1 MSAPLGPRLDRLAE
15 ALAARAPRRFSRRSW
30 LSRAAVALVLRET
43 AGGVELLLGRRAQAP
58 GDRWSGH
65 LAFPGGLEQP
75 GDADARATA
84 ARESL
89 EEAGLDLG
97 RQARYLG
104 ALSQLITARHGSVA
118 PLVVAPQV
126 FALVEPVEPVLGP
139 ELVSATWV
147 SLDALRRLRAA
158 RSRLG
163 RALGWFSPAHGERL
177 GETSLWGLTLAFV
190 DELVGVWAIS
200 QTFSLHRK

>member
-1 MSAPLGPRLDRLAE
+1 MGAPLGPQLGRLAD
-15 ALAARAPRRFSRRSW
+15 ALGARAPRQFSRRSW
-30 LSRAAVALVLRET
+30 LARAAVAVVLREQ
-43 AGGVELLLGRRAQAP
+43 ADGVELLLGRRAHAA

-84 ARESL
+84 VRETL

-97 RQARYLG
+97 RHAQHLG

-126 FALVEPVEPVLGP
+126 FALVDPVEPTLGP
-139 ELVSATWV
+139 ELVSASWIP
-147 SLDALRRLRAA
+147 LDALRRCRAA

-163 RALGWFSPAHGERL
+163 RALGWFSRAHGERL

-190 DELVGVWAIS
+190 DERVEV
-200 QTFSLHRK
+200 